1 MIGPEDLLNAG
12 EVVEVDGQAWTFS
25 HITPVIRGQFSAW
38 LKSRARQ
45 GLAEERREG
54 ILGPEE
60 WREQSS
66 LLNSDFAAG
75 AYSWGSPLSPD
86 GMGSAVQAALEEV
99 DGKIRLVQLLL
110 ERDHGKVPSEK
121 VLELMAASAR
131 MQQEAAK
138 NAPPGQDVPNP
149 IAEAIRACLDPN
161 RQRPAMTPGEMKTV
175 ERVRGFRTGT
185 ATPS

>member
-12 EVVEVDGQAWTFS
+12 EIVEVDGLAYTFS
-25 HITPVIRGQFSAW
+25 HITPALRGQFSAW
-38 LKSRARQ
+38 LKGRARQ
-45 GLAEERREG
+45 GLAEERRQG

-99 DGKIRLVQLLL
+99 DGKVRLVQLLL
-110 ERDHGKVPSEK
+110 EKAHGKVPVEQVYTLLRSPE
-121 VLELMAASAR
+121 VG
-131 MQQEAAK
+131 EA
-138 NAPPGQDVPNP
+138 V
-149 IAEAIRACLDPN
+149 RACLDPN
-161 RQRPAMTPGEMKTV
+161 RQRPAKEPGEMKTV
-175 ERVRGFRTGT
+175 EGVRGFPTGT
-185 ATPS
+185 STRS